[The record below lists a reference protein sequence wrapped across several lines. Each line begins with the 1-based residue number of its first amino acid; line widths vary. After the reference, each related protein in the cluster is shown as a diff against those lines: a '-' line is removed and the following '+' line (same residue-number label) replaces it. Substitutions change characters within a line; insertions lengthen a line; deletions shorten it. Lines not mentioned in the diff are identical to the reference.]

1 MSKQDRQG
9 ARTPA
14 DLERRYDF
22 RKKFSEV
29 MDAARTAE
37 WQAIKVQNELKIV
50 EGRVTEIKSD
60 MDGITIRVSATEV
73 VTAENQNATKKLQGE
88 LGKVEADVQT
98 RATVQQLTE
107 VKAAADGLRVS
118 VSKVE
123 TTLGDKADK
132 VAVEE
137 ITEHFR
143 FAEDGLTITNTGNG
157 MGIGVSE
164 KRVVFTGGQN
174 PTTIITPNAME
185 TTNLAVG
192 QRLDVGGFSWIP
204 RTNGNLSFRYTGGG

>member
-22 RKKFSEV
+22 RKSFSEV
-29 MDAARTAE
+29 MNAAKKADTAAI
-37 WQAIKVQNELKIV
+37 QAQNTVKVL
-50 EGRVTEIKSD
+50 EGQVTEMKSD
-60 MDGITIRVSATEV
+60 MEGILIRVSSTEIV
-73 VTAENQNATKKLQGE
+73 SAENQNATQKLQE
-88 LGKVEADVQT
+88 EMDAVESDLQT

-107 VKAAADGLRVS
+107 VQTAADGLRIS
-118 VSKVE
+118 ISQVE
-123 TTLGDKADK
+123 TKVDEKADK
-132 VAVEE
+132 VEVEE

-143 FAEDGLTITNTGNG
+143 FTEDGLTITNTGNG

-164 KRVVFTGGQN
+164 KRVIFTGGAD
-174 PTTIITPNAME
+174 PTTVITPNAME
-185 TTNLAVG
+185 TTNLSVG

-204 RTNGNLSFRYTGGG
+204 RTNGNLSFRYTGGE